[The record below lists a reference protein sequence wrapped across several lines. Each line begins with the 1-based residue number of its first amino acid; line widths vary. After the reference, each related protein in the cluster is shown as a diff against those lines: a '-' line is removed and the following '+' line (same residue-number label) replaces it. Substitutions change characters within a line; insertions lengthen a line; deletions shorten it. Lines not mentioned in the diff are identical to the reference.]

1 MNKTDY
7 RKALHSA
14 RAEFEKLI
22 QERAGLDSRIVRL
35 KQTIAGLVGLCDGND
50 NARRSL
56 SKIAPLPPRFM
67 RLTSAIRQLLA
78 ESTSPMRPPDLRD
91 ALVDRGFNVSQ
102 YANKL
107 AVIHNTLSRL
117 EKQGE
122 ALQVS
127 GGWVL
132 TDKGK
137 LASQMDSLDF
147 PQSTEILEEST
158 NGKHRRSRP

>member
-1 MNKTDY
+1 
-7 RKALHSA
+7 
-14 RAEFEKLI
+14 
-22 QERAGLDSRIVRL
+22 
-35 KQTIAGLVGLCDGND
+35 
-50 NARRSL
+50 
-56 SKIAPLPPRFM
+56 M

-78 ESTSPMRPPDLRD
+78 VSIAPMRPPDVRT
-91 ALVDRGFNVSQ
+91 ALADQGFNLSQ

-107 AVIHNTLSRL
+107 AVIHNTLGRL

-147 PQSTEILEEST
+147 PSPTDIQ
-158 NGKHRRSRP
+158 

>member
-1 MNKTDY
+1 MRKADY

-14 RAEFEKLI
+14 REEFDKLI
-22 QERAGLDSRIVRL
+22 HERAELDSRIVRL
-35 KQTIAGLVGLCDGND
+35 KQTIAGLIGLCSDD
-50 NARRSL
+50 KTAQTLRHV
-56 SKIAPLPPRFM
+56 APLPPRFM

-78 ESTSPMRPPDLRD
+78 ESTSPMRPPDLRN
-91 ALVDRGFNVSQ
+91 ALLGRGFNITQ

-122 ALQVS
+122 VIQVPD
-127 GGWVL
+127 GWIL

-147 PQSTEILEEST
+147 PPVGGDGQPA
-158 NGKHRRSRP
+158 GKPNRSRR